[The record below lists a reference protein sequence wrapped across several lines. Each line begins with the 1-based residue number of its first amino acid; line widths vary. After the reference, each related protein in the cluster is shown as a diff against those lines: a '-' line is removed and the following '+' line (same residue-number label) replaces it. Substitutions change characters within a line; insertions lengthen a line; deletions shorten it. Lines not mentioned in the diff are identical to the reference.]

1 MNHESEPV
9 DVTRRTLILLG
20 LTGVSTLVAGAP
32 ERAVAQDSKG
42 VELKPIKE
50 ADSRIAGFPKV
61 KLVEAHFQPG
71 ASLPTSK
78 MDQAMVCECTMG
90 SLEVD
95 LGEKKITAKKGDIWT
110 CGVSTLEGVANKGE
124 TKAVMRVFILVPA

>member
-1 MNHESEPV
+1 MDHDSGHV
-9 DVTRRTLILLG
+9 DVTRRTLLLLG
-20 LTGVSTLVAGAP
+20 LTGVSTLVARP
-32 ERAVAQDSKG
+32 QERASAEDVKG
-42 VELKPIKE
+42 VELKAIKE
-50 ADSRIAGFPKV
+50 VDSRIAGFPKV

-95 LGEKKITAKKGDIWT
+95 LGNKKITAKKGDIWT
-110 CGVSTLEGVANKGE
+110 CGVSTLEGVANKGK
-124 TKAVMRVFILVPA
+124 TRAIMRVFILVPA